1 MATIRSLVPLAPVG
15 DVERSIRFYEKLG
28 FRLLN
33 TFTPDGSSTPSWAA
47 LETDGAAFMIT
58 CAREPVA
65 ASPQSVLFYLYADDV
80 DGMRAS
86 LEQQG
91 LTPGPMAYPFYAPR
105 GEFRLTD
112 PDGYTLMITHTGS

>member
-1 MATIRSLVPLAPVG
+1 MATIRSLVPMAHVA
-15 DVERSIRFYEKLG
+15 DVERSVRFYETLG

-33 TFTPDGSSTPSWAA
+33 TFTSDGSSTPAWAA
-47 LETDGAAFMIT
+47 LESDGAGFMVT
-58 CAREPVA
+58 RAREPVA

-91 LTPGPMAYPFYAPR
+91 LAPGPMAYPFYAPR